1 MSVKTYLIALC
12 AVLLSNIGYAEQV
25 KLTSLEWP
33 PYTSESLKEQGAS
46 VAVAKAAFEA
56 MGHELIVEFYPWKR
70 AVHLA
75 KEDSAYD
82 GYFPEYFS
90 EELKKDFI
98 LSEPM
103 GSGPLGFAELKS
115 NPVTWNSLEDLKR
128 FRVGVVGGYVN
139 TAEFDEMVAKGQ
151 LKASVASDDVKNILK
166 LASGRSDLAVVDQN
180 VLSFLLSS
188 DASLKSAAAD
198 IQFNSRLLEDKQLY
212 VCFKKGPRG
221 EKISKIFNEG
231 LTKIDV
237 KAIMSKHLGN

>member
-1 MSVKTYLIALC
+1 
-12 AVLLSNIGYAEQV
+12 
-25 KLTSLEWP
+25 
-33 PYTSESLKEQGAS
+33 
-46 VAVAKAAFEA
+46 
-56 MGHELIVEFYPWKR
+56 
-70 AVHLA
+70 
-75 KEDSAYD
+75 
-82 GYFPEYFS
+82 
-90 EELKKDFI
+90 
-98 LSEPM
+98 
-103 GSGPLGFAELKS
+103 
-115 NPVTWNSLEDLKR
+115 
-128 FRVGVVGGYVN
+128 
-139 TAEFDEMVAKGQ
+139 MVAKGQ